1 VADEGWAKRSEGV
14 AAAEALGA
22 MAMAHAGWLL
32 SGASCGG
39 SGAHGDKPPRALG
52 GGQRLWRGC
61 GVWTE
66 VKRTMDKEV
75 GGPWAEPIVS

>member
-1 VADEGWAKRSEGV
+1 
-14 AAAEALGA
+14 

-32 SGASCGG
+32 SGAVAAVARTATSRRVLWVVGNGCGG
-39 SGAHGDKPPRALG
+39 
-52 GGQRLWRGC
+52 GC

-75 GGPWAEPIVS
+75 GGPWAKPIVS

>member
-1 VADEGWAKRSEGV
+1 
-14 AAAEALGA
+14 

-32 SGASCGG
+32 SGAVAAVVRTATSRRVLWVVGNGCGG
-39 SGAHGDKPPRALG
+39 
-52 GGQRLWRGC
+52 GC

-75 GGPWAEPIVS
+75 GGPWAKPIVS

>member
-1 VADEGWAKRSEGV
+1 
-14 AAAEALGA
+14 

-32 SGASCGG
+32 SGAVAAVARTATTRRVLWVVGNGCGG
-39 SGAHGDKPPRALG
+39 
-52 GGQRLWRGC
+52 GC

-75 GGPWAEPIVS
+75 GGPWAKPIVS